1 MCYCNALGVHF
12 LYTDVP
18 QIFHFNILM
27 VEDILMGLISTS
39 TSFIVNFLY
48 NPKTAL
54 VL

>member
-27 VEDILMGLISTS
+27 VEDILMATRGLFHWLSDS
-39 TSFIVNFLY
+39 HR
-48 NPKTAL
+48 
-54 VL
+54 